1 MTDHSHAQP
10 ADGPPNKQVQQLL
23 TFVQDEVCLLP
34 VDLQLET
41 DLLLTGAVDSLGV
54 IRITQWLE
62 DEFDIEVDPV
72 EVTLENFRTVGHI
85 VAYSKTKGASL

>member
-10 ADGPPNKQVQQLL
+10 VQELL
-23 TFVQDEVCLLP
+23 TFVQDEVCLHP
-34 VDLQLET
+34 IDLQLET

-62 DEFDIEVDPV
+62 DEFDIEVDPI
-72 EVTLENFRTVGHI
+72 EVTLENFRTVGLI
-85 VAYSKTKGASL
+85 VAYSKTKGAAL